1 MNQPSD
7 KRAATLLV
15 VEDDEVD
22 LLAIERGFRQH
33 KIANDVVTAKD
44 GLDALQILRGGPD
57 RPPLPKPYLILLD
70 LNMPRMN
77 GFELLTALRQDPE
90 LQSSVVF
97 VLTTSKSD
105 EDRARAYASHVAGF
119 IVKADAGR
127 SFLDAIELVD
137 HYWKIVELP

>member
-90 LQSSVVF
+90 
-97 VLTTSKSD
+97 
-105 EDRARAYASHVAGF
+105 
-119 IVKADAGR
+119 
-127 SFLDAIELVD
+127 
-137 HYWKIVELP
+137 